1 MRLQAKRVTVE
12 TAGCAIVGDADLCLL
27 PGELV
32 GLIGPNGAGKST
44 LMRAIVGVLPHRG
57 EVLLDGVSDRRLT
70 PRAKARMLAYLPQE
84 RRVEWAISVR
94 EMVALG
100 RHPFER
106 RFARATRED
115 HEAVE
120 RALDEVGL
128 AGIATRS
135 AKVLSS
141 GELALAL
148 LARTLAV
155 GAPLLLADE
164 PVAALDPYHQ
174 LHVMELL
181 RQRARAGT
189 GVLAVLHDLT
199 LASRFC
205 DRVVVMRQ
213 GRVVREGPPRSIID
227 AALLQEVYGVAP
239 LIGEHEGTRWVMPWR
254 RSAPL

>member
-1 MRLQAKRVTVE
+1 VRLQAQRITVE
-12 TAGCAIVGDADLCLL
+12 AAGCAIVSDADLELA

-57 EVLLDGVSDRRLT
+57 EVLLDAIPDAHLP

-94 EMVALG
+94 ELVALG

-106 RFARATRED
+106 RFARHTPDD
-115 HEAVE
+115 HEAVGQ
-120 RALDEVGL
+120 ALAEVGL

-148 LARTLAV
+148 LARALAV

-164 PVAALDPYHQ
+164 PIAALDPYHQ
-174 LHVMELL
+174 LHVMDLL
-181 RQRARAGT
+181 RQRASAGT

-213 GRVVREGPPRSIID
+213 GQVVREGSPRSVID
-227 AALLQEVYGVAP
+227 AALLEDVYGVAP
-239 LIGEHEGTRWVMPWR
+239 LIGEHEGKRWVMPWR